1 MRRILCLAALVAFV
15 TACSS
20 ATTEGGLPAAPDVL
34 KKSAAAMGA
43 VKTVAFSLT
52 TEGNPPIPV
61 KTAEGDLTREGDAKG
76 KLQIMI
82 GALQELEFVLAGDA
96 VYIKGPTGGFQ
107 KSMSRAQLAA
117 LYDPSAVVTAVPT
130 LLSSAKGATIEGE
143 QNGVYTVKVTLPGD
157 PLKKIVPGVTGD
169 QPGTLMIDKATSRV
183 TAIDL
188 PLNGGTVKVALT
200 DYDAPVTIEA
210 PAV

>member
-20 ATTEGGLPAAPDVL
+20 TTEGGLPAAPDVL
-34 KKSAAAMGA
+34 KKSATAMSA

-82 GALQELEFVLAGDA
+82 GALQELEFVLAGDS

-107 KSMSRAQLAA
+107 KSMSREQLAA

-130 LLSSAKGATIEGE
+130 LLSSATGSKIEEQGE
-143 QNGVYTVKVTLPGD
+143 SYKVSVTLPGD

-169 QPGTLMIDKATSRV
+169 QPGTLLIDKATSRV
-183 TAIDL
+183 TSIDL

-200 DYDAPVTIEA
+200 NYDAPVTIEA

>member
-1 MRRILCLAALVAFV
+1 MAFV

-20 ATTEGGLPAAPDVL
+20 STTEGGLPAAPDVL
-34 KKSAAAMGA
+34 KKSADGHERRQDGG
-43 VKTVAFSLT
+43 LLPDDR
-52 TEGNPPIPV
+52 GQPPIPV

-82 GALQELEFVLAGDA
+82 GALQELEFVLTGDS

-107 KSMSRAQLAA
+107 KSMSREQLSA

-130 LLSSAKGATIEGE
+130 LLSSATGGKIEEQGE
-143 QNGVYTVKVTLPGD
+143 SYKVSVTLPGE

-169 QPGTLMIDKATSRV
+169 LPGTLLIDKATSRV
-183 TAIDL
+183 TSIDL

-200 DYDAPVTIEA
+200 NYDAPVTIEA